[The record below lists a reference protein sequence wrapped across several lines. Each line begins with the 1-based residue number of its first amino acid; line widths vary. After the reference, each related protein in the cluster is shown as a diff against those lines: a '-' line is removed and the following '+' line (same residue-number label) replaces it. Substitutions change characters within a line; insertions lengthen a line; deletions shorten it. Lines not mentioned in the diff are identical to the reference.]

1 MRSSQGPLVGTNAN
15 SPQTMKSPLGLKQLS
30 QQKEAELIKE
40 LRRSTGLA
48 CEPPLP
54 SHTAW
59 TLGALGV

>member
-1 MRSSQGPLVGTNAN
+1 
-15 SPQTMKSPLGLKQLS
+15 MKSPLGLKQLS

-40 LRRSTGLA
+40 HRRSTGLA

-54 SHTAW
+54 SHTAR